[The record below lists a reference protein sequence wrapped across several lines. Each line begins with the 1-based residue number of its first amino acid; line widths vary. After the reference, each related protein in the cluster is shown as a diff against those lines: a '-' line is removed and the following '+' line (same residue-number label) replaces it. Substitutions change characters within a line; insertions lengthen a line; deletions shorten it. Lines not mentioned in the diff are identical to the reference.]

1 MCRKLLYLISFVFV
15 LGLVIANTT
24 EAQDDPNLI
33 GWWKLDE
40 TSGTVAADSSGY
52 GNDGTVVGGGP
63 WVSGYID
70 GALDFDGD
78 DAWVGTSKGLG
89 HAIGKGYY
97 PGLRAFKQVLGKRD

>member
-1 MCRKLLYLISFVFV
+1 MYRNLLYLISCVFV
-15 LGLVIANTT
+15 LGLVIANTA

-52 GNDGTVVGGGP
+52 GNDGTVVGGAQ
-63 WVSGYID
+63 WISGYID

-78 DAWVGTSKGLG
+78 DDYVDC
-89 HAIGKGYY
+89 GYDPIFEDIHWY
-97 PGLRAFKQVLGKRD
+97 DFSLKAVFSDR